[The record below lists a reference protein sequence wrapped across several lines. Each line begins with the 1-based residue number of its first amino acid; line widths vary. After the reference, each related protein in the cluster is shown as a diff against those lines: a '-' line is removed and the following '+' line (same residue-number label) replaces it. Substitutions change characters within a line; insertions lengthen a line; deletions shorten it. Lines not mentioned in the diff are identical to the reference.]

1 MKHSDWARIGLTAA
15 WVRRYFE
22 GLIMKLYP
30 DEKALLESIERGEW
44 KPTTAGDVARM
55 REMAR
60 QHLRADV
67 QAGVD
72 ALTRGEGRSSTG
84 VSGRR
89 LAASITSRGRAT
101 RTEPR

>member
-1 MKHSDWARIGLTAA
+1 
-15 WVRRYFE
+15 
-22 GLIMKLYP
+22 MKLDP
-30 DEKALLESIERGEW
+30 DENALLESIERGEW

-55 REMAR
+55 REFAR

-67 QAGVD
+67 QPGVD
-72 ALTRGEGRSSTG
+72 PLARGEGRSFDR

-101 RTEPR
+101 RTKQR